1 MFNKEELV
9 QLDAFLSNINLMF
22 FVRDVK
28 SADKRLLYLSDA
40 YEEIWGL
47 PKQKLLDK
55 PTAFIDSV
63 HPEDREAVVLGYK
76 KFLEGNVEYEKEFR
90 IIKPN
95 ADIRWVQAKTFA
107 IKNEEEQ
114 IYRIVGIAEDIT
126 ERKEFEFQIKQLN
139 NVQDNIIKMLAHDLK
154 SPISGLKFIAGL
166 IEGEYEQNKFKD
178 VVLHNQQ
185 IITSCDEALKLMDD
199 LLSHVNISSKGI
211 QLSKTTLLLE
221 QEIQNICKRFEDR
234 IMQKKI
240 KVHLPDGNTYVELDQ
255 LRFHQI
261 MSNLISNAIKFNNE
275 NGVID
280 IKVQSTEEH
289 VTIYMSDNGVGIP
302 RYLRTKVF
310 DLFTEAAREGT
321 YGEKSTGLGMSITKD
336 LIELHNGTIELL
348 EREGA
353 GVTFCIT
360 FPNSKDE

>member
-47 PKQKLLDK
+47 PKQTILDK
-55 PTAFIDSV
+55 PSAFIDSV
-63 HPEDREAVVLGYK
+63 HPEDKQAVVLEYK
-76 KFLEGNVEYEKEFR
+76 KFLEGDAKPQKEFR
-90 IIKPN
+90 IIRPN
-95 ADIRWVQAKTFA
+95 ADIRWVQAKTVA
-107 IKNEEEQ
+107 IKNEEGQ
-114 IYRIVGIAEDIT
+114 VYRIVGIVEDIT
-126 ERKEFEFQIKQLN
+126 ERKEFELQIKQLN
-139 NVQDNIIKMLAHDLK
+139 DVQDNIIKMLAHDLK
-154 SPISGLKFIAGL
+154 SPISGLKFIADL
-166 IEGEYEQNKFKD
+166 IEGEYKQKKFND
-178 VVLHNQQ
+178 IVLHNQQ
-185 IITSCDEALKLMDD
+185 IISSCDETLKLMDD

-211 QLSKTTLLLE
+211 QLCKKTLLLE
-221 QEIQNICKRFEDR
+221 EEIQNICKRFEDR

-240 KVHLPDGNTYVELDQ
+240 KVCLPHSKTYIELDQ

-261 MSNLISNAIKFNNE
+261 ISNLISNAIKFNNE

-280 IKVQSTEEH
+280 IKVQSTEEL
-289 VTIYMSDNGVGIP
+289 VTIYISDNGVGIP
-302 RYLRTKVF
+302 RSLRNKVF

-321 YGEKSTGLGMSITKD
+321 YGEKSTGLGMSIAKD